1 MRVEDNEMMNI
12 TLTDKKTDRITL
24 EDVVRIL
31 EIKNRLL
38 EISESKTK
46 N

>member
-1 MRVEDNEMMNI
+1 MRVEDNEMMDI
-12 TLTDKKTDRITL
+12 TLADKKTDRITL
-24 EDVVRIL
+24 EDVIRLL

-38 EISESKTK
+38 VISESKTK